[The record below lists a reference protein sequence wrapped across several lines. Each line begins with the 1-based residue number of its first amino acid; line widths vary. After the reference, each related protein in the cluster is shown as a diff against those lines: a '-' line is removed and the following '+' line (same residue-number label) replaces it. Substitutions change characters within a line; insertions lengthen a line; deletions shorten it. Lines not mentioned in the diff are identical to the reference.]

1 MFMKQIE
8 GFENY
13 SIDVNGLV
21 YNTKY
26 KRYIKPFD
34 GGDGYWSIRINKDKK
49 RYKFKVHRLVAITYL
64 LNNNN
69 KPQVNHING
78 NKKDN
83 RLENLEWVTNSE
95 NMIHAYKTGLIKLK
109 KH

>member
-1 MFMKQIE
+1 MKQIE
-8 GFENY
+8 GFQNY
-13 SIDVNGLV
+13 SIDTNGLV

-26 KRYIKPFD
+26 NRFIKPFD

-64 LNNNN
+64 VNNNN

-95 NMIHAYKTGLIKLK
+95 NMIHAYKTGLIKTK